1 MALTNGDLS
10 AADVAAVVGNG
21 NNGFG
26 WGDGSFWIII
36 LFLFAFMGNGW
47 GNGWNGGGS
56 AVTQADMQRG
66 FDQTATMAAV
76 NGVNANLVNGFASAE
91 VASCDRLANMTAQ
104 MNNLAM
110 GIQNSSWQNA
120 QGIADLKYTV
130 ATENCSDRAAL
141 SEGIRDINDNVNTK
155 VQMIMDKMCQQEIE
169 ALKTQNQNLQ
179 TQLNMLNLANSQ
191 NTQTATILA
200 NNDAQTANLLQR
212 LNPSAVPAYL
222 VPAPNSCGCGNNY
235 SCGCGGYVA

>member
-1 MALTNGDLS
+1 MSLS
-10 AADVAAVVGNG
+10 NAEMSPADVAAVVGNNG
-21 NNGFG
+21 GNGFG

-47 GNGWNGGGS
+47 GGGWNGGPAAA

-66 FDQTATMAAV
+66 FDQTATMAAI
-76 NGVNANLVNGFASAE
+76 NGVNTNLVNGFASAE

-104 MNNLAM
+104 MNSLAM
-110 GIQNSSWQNA
+110 GVQNSAWQNA

-169 ALKTQNQNLQ
+169 NLKTQNQNLQ

-200 NNDAQTANLLQR
+200 NNEAQTANLLQR
-212 LNPSAVPAYL
+212 LSPTATPAYI
-222 VPAPNSCGCGNNY
+222 VPNPNGCGCGT
-235 SCGCGGYVA
+235 GCGGYVA